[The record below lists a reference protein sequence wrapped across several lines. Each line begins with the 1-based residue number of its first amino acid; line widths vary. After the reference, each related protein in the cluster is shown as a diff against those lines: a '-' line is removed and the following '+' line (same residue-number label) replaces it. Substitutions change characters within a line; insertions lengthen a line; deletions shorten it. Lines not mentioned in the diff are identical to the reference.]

1 MTPERDARSWW
12 KVAVLAVLLGSSVV
26 ALRGH
31 LPASDI
37 NVFAGVFGSWAT
49 LAIVL
54 ALLGVA
60 LAVAIRPMAPRIADW
75 HRAASGGA
83 ARSELTPEA
92 LARSDLRPGTRSLVI
107 VGSCLAVLA
116 EFVAICL
123 PGRAD
128 ARALAGV
135 AIGLVLLGMRGYLSV
150 VADPPV
156 SESASD
162 DEGESLQRWVSR
174 TEALIH
180 WSETTRSDWDRRVR
194 PILAR
199 QFEMATKASQRRGT
213 DPAAFQATGRMLFGG
228 ELWQWVDPDNVVRGG
243 ASRPGPGR
251 QTLEGI
257 LECLEQV

>member
-1 MTPERDARSWW
+1 MTPDRDARSCW
-12 KVAVLAVLLGSSVV
+12 KAAVAAVLLASSVV

-31 LPASDI
+31 LPASG
-37 NVFAGVFGSWAT
+37 FAGAFGSWTA
-49 LAIVL
+49 LAIAVAVL
-54 ALLGVA
+54 GIA
-60 LAVAIRPMAPRIADW
+60 LAVAIRPVAPRIAEW
-75 HRAASGGA
+75 HRAASGSA
-83 ARSELTPEA
+83 AHFELTPEV
-92 LARSDLRPGTRSLVI
+92 LARQGLRPGTRSLLI
-107 VGSCLAVLA
+107 VGAGLAALA

-128 ARALAGV
+128 ARALTGV
-135 AIGLVLLGMRGYLSV
+135 AIGLVLLGLHGYLAV
-150 VADPPV
+150 VPDPQV
-156 SESASD
+156 GESTSN
-162 DEGESLQRWVSR
+162 DEAESLQRWVSR

-213 DPAAFQATGRMLFGG
+213 DPAAFQATGTMLFGS

-251 QTLEGI
+251 PTLEGI

>member
-1 MTPERDARSWW
+1 MTPDRDARSWW
-12 KVAVLAVLLGSSVV
+12 KAAVVAVLLASSVV

-31 LPASDI
+31 LPPSGFVGA
-37 NVFAGVFGSWAT
+37 FGSWAT
-49 LAIVL
+49 MGIVV
-54 ALLGVA
+54 AVLGVA
-60 LAVAIRPMAPRIADW
+60 LAVAIRPVAPRIAEW
-75 HRAASGGA
+75 HRAASGSA
-83 ARSELTPEA
+83 ASSELTPEA
-92 LARSDLRPGTRSLVI
+92 LAGQGLRPGTKSLLI
-107 VGSCLAVLA
+107 VGAGVAVLA

-123 PGRAD
+123 PGRAY
-128 ARALAGV
+128 AHALAGV
-135 AIGLVLLGMRGYLSV
+135 AIGLVLLGMRGYLGV

-156 SESASD
+156 SESTSD
-162 DEGESLQRWVSR
+162 DEAESLQRWVSR

-180 WSETTRSDWDRRVR
+180 WSDTTRSDWDRRVR

-243 ASRPGPGR
+243 SSRPGPGR
-251 QTLEGI
+251 HTLVGI

>member
-1 MTPERDARSWW
+1 MTPDRDARSWW
-12 KVAVLAVLLGSSVV
+12 KAAVVAVLLASSVV

-31 LPASDI
+31 LPPSGFVGA
-37 NVFAGVFGSWAT
+37 FGSWAT
-49 LAIVL
+49 MGIVV
-54 ALLGVA
+54 AVLGVA
-60 LAVAIRPMAPRIADW
+60 LAVAIRPVAPRIAEW
-75 HRAASGGA
+75 HRAASGSA

-92 LARSDLRPGTRSLVI
+92 LAGQGLRPGTKSLLI
-107 VGSCLAVLA
+107 VGAGVAVLA

-123 PGRAD
+123 PGRAY
-128 ARALAGV
+128 AHALAGV
-135 AIGLVLLGMRGYLSV
+135 AIGLVLLGMRGYLGV

-156 SESASD
+156 SESTSD
-162 DEGESLQRWVSR
+162 DEAESLQRWVSR

-180 WSETTRSDWDRRVR
+180 WSDTTRSDWDRRVR

-243 ASRPGPGR
+243 SSRPGPGR
-251 QTLEGI
+251 HTLVGI